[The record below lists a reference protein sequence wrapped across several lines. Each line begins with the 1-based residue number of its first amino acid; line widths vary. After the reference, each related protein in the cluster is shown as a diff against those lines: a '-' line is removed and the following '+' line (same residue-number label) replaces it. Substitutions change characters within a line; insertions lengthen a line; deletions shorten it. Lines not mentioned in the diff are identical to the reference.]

1 MKCKCKICWY
11 VISII
16 LLICLLIVNVWL
28 YVKQAKYLNF
38 SIAQVG
44 WKENW
49 ERLEKIYSSDK
60 YKEERTTAMSQE
72 IASSL
77 AYIKAQYG
85 EDTTSNINTTDTNTV
100 DNNNQDVSAVVEDML
115 ANAPVHGNKD
125 ARFTIIEYSE
135 LLCWYCQRQSVNGV
149 IDTVMA
155 KFPGEVNSVHRHF
168 IVHAAA
174 RDLASAMECVAELKP
189 DVYYDTLKQAFQN
202 APASVDSII
211 SIAANLG
218 ADKNKLQTCFD
229 EWRHLE
235 AISTMENL
243 WRTLFGIQGTPG
255 NIIYDRETWKYQVLP
270 WAYPADDFIQ
280 VIENMKK

>member
-49 ERLEKIYSSDK
+49 ERLEKIYNTDK
-60 YKEERTTAMSQE
+60 YKQERTDSMAQE
-72 IASSL
+72 IATSL

-85 EDTTSNINTTDTNTV
+85 EDTSATNTDNNTV
-100 DNNNQDVSAVVEDML
+100 DNSNQDVSAVVEDML
-115 ANAPVHGNKD
+115 ATAPVNGNKD

-135 LLCWYCQRQSVNGV
+135 LLCGFCQRQSVNGV

-155 KFPGEVNSVHRHF
+155 KFPGEVNNVHRHF

-189 DVYYDTLKQAFQN
+189 DAYYDTLKQAFQN